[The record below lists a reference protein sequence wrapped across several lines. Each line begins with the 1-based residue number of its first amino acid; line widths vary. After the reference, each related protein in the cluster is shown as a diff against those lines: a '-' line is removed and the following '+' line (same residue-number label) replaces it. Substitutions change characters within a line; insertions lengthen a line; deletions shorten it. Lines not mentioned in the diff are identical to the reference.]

1 MGRILKFINLT
12 KGKYLEYIKSSQNS
26 IVKETDNSIRKWA
39 KHINKMCNLLKR
51 VYGWQIRTWK
61 DVQHCQLLMM
71 QISLCDTLMQNKIP
85 MRYHYTIVKMPKL
98 KIMTTPNAD
107 ENADKLGT
115 LICFWQGYKM
125 VRPF

>member
-51 VYGWQIRTWK
+51 VYGCQIRTWK
-61 DVQHCQLLMM
+61 DVQHC
-71 QISLCDTLMQNKIP
+71 
-85 MRYHYTIVKMPKL
+85 
-98 KIMTTPNAD
+98 
-107 ENADKLGT
+107 
-115 LICFWQGYKM
+115 
-125 VRPF
+125 